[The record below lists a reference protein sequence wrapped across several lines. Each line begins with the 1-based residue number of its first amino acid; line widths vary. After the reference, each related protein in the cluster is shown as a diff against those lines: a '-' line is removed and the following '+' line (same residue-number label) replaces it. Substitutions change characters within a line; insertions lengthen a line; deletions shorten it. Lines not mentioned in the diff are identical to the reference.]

1 MYICLCHAVT
11 DKRIHAAVNDGVS
24 SFRELNRELRVGSCC
39 GKCVTAARDELG
51 KALLARDD
59 SAGSCRTRPVLLAD
73 LQPAAG

>member
-11 DKRIHAAVNDGVS
+11 DKRIHAAVHDGVS

-51 KALLARDD
+51 KALSTRDGSS
-59 SAGSCRTRPVLLAD
+59 SACRTRPMLLAE
-73 LQPAAG
+73 LQASAG